1 MKELYT
7 LILLVPPRQ
16 PDGIWRILH
25 VLQDFYYNGIDDHL
39 IVFLLM
45 LIVIAD
51 IASGT
56 ARAWALGNFSSRKM
70 RTGLMSHSFV
80 FFTIAIGYPFV
91 AFVGFSSLADLI
103 ISGLLVSYSLSFLR
117 NLQLMG
123 VNIPFI
129 GQYIKDKVDNYK
141 LPPELNDII
150 DAVEND
156 ITKKGLEEPK
166 EEDKEKSK

>member
-1 MKELYT
+1 MKCLFN
-7 LILLVPPRQ
+7 LLADIHTTN

-25 VLQDFYYNGIDDHL
+25 ILQDFYDNGIDDHL
-39 IVFLLM
+39 MVFLLM

-70 RTGLMSHSFV
+70 RTGLISHSFV

-103 ISGLLVSYSLSFLR
+103 ISGLLVSYSLSFLC

-150 DAVEND
+150 DAVEHD
-156 ITKKGLEEPK
+156 IAKEGSEDPK
-166 EEDKEKSK
+166 EEK

>member
-1 MKELYT
+1 MKDLYT
-7 LILLVPPRQ
+7 LLLTAPPRH

-25 VLQDFYYNGIDDHL
+25 VLQDFYNNGIDDH
-39 IVFLLM
+39 IMVFLLM

-56 ARAWALGNFSSRKM
+56 ARAWALSNFSSRKM

-123 VNIPFI
+123 VNVPFI

-141 LPPELNDII
+141 LPPELNGI
-150 DAVEND
+150 VETIEYN
-156 ITKKGLEEPK
+156 ITKGGYEEPK